1 MHQKLLFAETK
12 EMCMSAIEQLA
23 CRLSRS
29 ICNSFAANH
38 LRYFINTFQL
48 TQCFD
53 AGKCVLRVCCFVH
66 FKLAACCSSYL
77 RQMTY

>member
-23 CRLSRS
+23 CRLSCS

-38 LRYFINTFQL
+38 LRYFINTFRADSV
-48 TQCFD
+48 F
-53 AGKCVLRVCCFVH
+53 
-66 FKLAACCSSYL
+66 
-77 RQMTY
+77 